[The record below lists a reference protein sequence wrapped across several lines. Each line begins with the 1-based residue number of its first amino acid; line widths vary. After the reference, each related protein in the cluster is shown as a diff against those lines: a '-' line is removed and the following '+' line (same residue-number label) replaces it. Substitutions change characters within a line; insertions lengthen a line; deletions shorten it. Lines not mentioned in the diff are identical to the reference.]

1 MRNKKE
7 IQNTDQP
14 STDYPM
20 GRIRNDQGGIGIG
33 TPIVE
38 ELYGDIHE
46 TVTYFMEESKT
57 VPNDLPDNYTNGHQI
72 AEAIKE
78 VGGKFDRM
86 HSLIT
91 ELNTMRID
99 ARLDNMKVGEFL
111 TIDFKGEDTN
121 EFKNKINDTYNLNFP
136 LDITGVEGDIG
147 RLVKINSTSFSLYV
161 YKNNLDN
168 SKNTINVIT
177 KGVRKVNTNAPEG
190 LININHSP
198 VDLQKTSVMYTFE
211 RIAPGVPVS
220 EKIVSISHCLAH
232 REANGFDIMYSGM
245 LEDTEANIT
254 ISISWWLVEM

>member
-1 MRNKKE
+1 MKDNYLENIRKE
-7 IQNTDQP
+7 IIT
-14 STDYPM
+14 TEAKVVV
-20 GRIRNDQGGIGIG
+20 RN
-33 TPIVE
+33 
-38 ELYGDIHE
+38 
-46 TVTYFMEESKT
+46 
-57 VPNDLPDNYTNGHQI
+57 
-72 AEAIKE
+72 
-78 VGGKFDRM
+78 
-86 HSLIT
+86 
-91 ELNTMRID
+91 
-99 ARLDNMKVGEFL
+99 
-111 TIDFKGEDTN
+111 
-121 EFKNKINDTYNLNFP
+121 
-136 LDITGVEGDIG
+136 
-147 RLVKINSTSFSLYV
+147 

-232 REANGFDIMYSGM
+232 RETNGFDIMYSGM